1 MATRACGRRCAED
14 GFTLIELMVVVLILG
29 ILVAIALPTFLG
41 ARSRAQN
48 SAAKASV
55 RTALAAGRVLFSTD
69 QDGYLNVTALRLT
82 EVETSVLWLPA
93 ASGSDTPTA
102 VSWDNAGGV
111 LTLAAYSKAGSCF
124 FLEDDPPND
133 TQYAVLPTTV
143 SADCRA
149 NNSGAAAF
157 GPSW

>member
-1 MATRACGRRCAED
+1 MLASAHRRED

-41 ARSRAQN
+41 ARNRAEN

-55 RTALAAGRVLFSTD
+55 RTALTAGRILFSTD
-69 QDGYLNVTALRLT
+69 HAGYVNVTQPRLL
-82 EVETSVLWLPA
+82 EIENSVEWVDATQISA
-93 ASGSDTPTA
+93 EPTT

-111 LTLAAYSKAGSCF
+111 LTLAAFSKAGNCF
-124 FLEDDPPND
+124 FLRDDPPND
-133 TQYAVLPTTV
+133 TQYATLAAV

-149 NNSGAAAF
+149 DNSAAATF
-157 GPSW
+157 GSGW